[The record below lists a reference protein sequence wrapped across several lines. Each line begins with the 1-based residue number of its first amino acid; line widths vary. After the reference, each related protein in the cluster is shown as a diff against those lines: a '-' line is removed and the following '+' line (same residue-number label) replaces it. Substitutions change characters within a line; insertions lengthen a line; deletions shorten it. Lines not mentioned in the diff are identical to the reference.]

1 MISDDTIKQV
11 FLYVDD
17 QDPKATYADNVNI
30 IDFARKII
38 DVAKAEIRAEEHARC
53 VEIVSHMNREVAKA
67 LEGQRP

>member
-17 QDPKATYADNVNI
+17 QDSEAVYADNVNI

-38 DVAKAEIRAEEHARC
+38 DVAKAEIRSEEHARC